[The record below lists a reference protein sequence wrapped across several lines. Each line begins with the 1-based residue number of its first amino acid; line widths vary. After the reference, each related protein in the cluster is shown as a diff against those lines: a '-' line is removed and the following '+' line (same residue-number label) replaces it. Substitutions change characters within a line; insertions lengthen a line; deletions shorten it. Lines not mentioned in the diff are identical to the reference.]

1 MLSNTKL
8 NRTVAVLFISGR
20 KLSIS
25 LVFIT
30 QSYLA
35 IPKDVRL
42 NSTYYFIMKIS
53 NKEEQIAINDS
64 SDNDFKD
71 LMNIYQNVLQSHF

>member
-8 NRTVAVLFISGR
+8 NRTVAVLFISSR

-53 NKEEQIAINDS
+53 NKEELNKLQLMIHQIMTL
-64 SDNDFKD
+64 KT
-71 LMNIYQNVLQSHF
+71 

>member
-8 NRTVAVLFISGR
+8 NRTVAVLVISGR

-53 NKEEQIAINDS
+53 NKEELNKLQLMIHQIMTL
-64 SDNDFKD
+64 KT
-71 LMNIYQNVLQSHF
+71 

>member
-53 NKEEQIAINDS
+53 NKEELNKLQLMIHQIMTL
-64 SDNDFKD
+64 KT
-71 LMNIYQNVLQSHF
+71 

>member
-53 NKEEQIAINDS
+53 NKEELNKLQLMIQQIMTL
-64 SDNDFKD
+64 KT
-71 LMNIYQNVLQSHF
+71 

>member
-25 LVFIT
+25 LVFMT

-53 NKEEQIAINDS
+53 NKEELNKLQLMIHQIMTL
-64 SDNDFKD
+64 KT
-71 LMNIYQNVLQSHF
+71 